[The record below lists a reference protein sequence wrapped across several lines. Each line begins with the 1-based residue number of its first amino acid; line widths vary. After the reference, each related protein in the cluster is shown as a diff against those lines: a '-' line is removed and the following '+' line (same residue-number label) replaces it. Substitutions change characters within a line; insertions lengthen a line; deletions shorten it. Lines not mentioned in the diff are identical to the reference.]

1 MSLKDLALKLRAFG
15 IYAVECD
22 GHDVEALIAA
32 IQNAIDYK
40 GTAAVIAE
48 TVKGKGVSYIK

>member
-1 MSLKDLALKLRAFG
+1 M
-15 IYAVECD
+15 ECD